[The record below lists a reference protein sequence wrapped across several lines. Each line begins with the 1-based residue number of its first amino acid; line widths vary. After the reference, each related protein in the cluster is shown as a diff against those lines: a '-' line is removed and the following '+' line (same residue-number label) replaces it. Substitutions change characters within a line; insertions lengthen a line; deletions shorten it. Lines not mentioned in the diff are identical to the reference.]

1 MAKAK
6 KSTRL
11 KTVVQLAE
19 QREQRAAK
27 ILADTRKRLMVA
39 EQQMQS
45 LRDYQ
50 NDYAKNFTR
59 IVAKPSHP
67 AMLANYS
74 GFYRSLNRAEE
85 IQLKQI
91 EVIQEQLGRAM
102 QHWQLQYQRRLNM
115 EKLFKAALADEEQ
128 QAEKRLQREFDDRP
142 LKFDQGWR

>member
-1 MAKAK
+1 MTKAK

-27 ILADTRKRLMVA
+27 ILADTRKRLLVA
-39 EQQMQS
+39 QQQMDS
-45 LRDYQ
+45 LRAYQ
-50 NDYAKNFTR
+50 NDYAQNFSRLAARPT
-59 IVAKPSHP
+59 HP
-67 AMLANYS
+67 AVLANYS
-74 GFYRSLNRAEE
+74 GFYQSLNRAEE

-115 EKLFKAALADEEQ
+115 EKLFKAALASEEQ

-142 LKFDQGWR
+142 LKFDHGWR

>member
-1 MAKAK
+1 MAKEK

-39 EQQMQS
+39 EQQMQG

-50 NDYAKNFTR
+50 NDYAKNFSR
-59 IVAKPSHP
+59 IAAKPSHP

-115 EKLFKAALADEEQ
+115 EKLFKAALASEEQ

-142 LKFDQGWR
+142 SKLDQGWR